1 MNGGR
6 NRATWSKIRGLS
18 QTVSGLRPYFSSRG
32 LPISG
37 FGLSWDKDDSVR
49 GPLILSRSMI
59 TELKD
64 LQGILGLSKGSA
76 GLVLLLG
83 QIFDAIFN
91 IFIGAESD
99 KISLIRGYGRRK
111 GWHLIGSVFCVV
123 SLAIFFTPPPM
134 FVHNG
139 TPGWVVLLYLVS
151 CQLM

>member
-1 MNGGR
+1 MNGDQ
-6 NRATWSKIRGLS
+6 NRATWSKIRGLIRSSFLFFFKRPTHKCIWVQLGQGRLS
-18 QTVSGLRPYFSSRG
+18 QSQLTR
-32 LPISG
+32 
-37 FGLSWDKDDSVR
+37 
-49 GPLILSRSMI
+49 SRSML

-111 GWHLIGSVFCVV
+111 GWHLIGSVFCVF
-123 SLAIFFTPPPM
+123 SLVIFFTPPPM

>member
-1 MNGGR
+1 MNKLSKWTKLAYGLGHVH
-6 NRATWSKIRGLS
+6 NDIAATICFSFSLLYM
-18 QTVSGLRPYFSSRG
+18 QVSEF
-32 LPISG
+32 G
-37 FGLSWDKDDSVR
+37 FNWDQDDLFNA
-49 GPLILSRSMI
+49 GPWNYYPPFI
-59 TELKD
+59 

-111 GWHLIGSVFCVV
+111 GWHLIGSVFCVA

-139 TPGWVVLLYLVS
+139 TPGWVVLLYLVA